1 MENKDNI
8 ELIGS
13 GLKCDNPKCDW
24 TDDSVSLSELDK
36 WINAKCP
43 KCNEV
48 VLTFE
53 DYERAMMLEIMVNV
67 INDMSP
73 EEIEELTK
81 NKKIDTDEEFKNLL
95 KSSDFYKDAE
105 GIDSIKKG
113 DVSFCVSTHGAI
125 KCTSIKNVD
134 NDACK

>member
-8 ELIGS
+8 EIIGS

-24 TDDSVSLSELDK
+24 NDESIANSELDK

-53 DYERAMMLEIMVNV
+53 DYERAMMLDIMVKV
-67 INDMSP
+67 INDMTP
-73 EEIEELTK
+73 EEIEQLSKHE
-81 NKKIDTDEEFKNLL
+81 KIDTDEDFRNHL

-105 GIDSIKKG
+105 GIDSIEKG
-113 DVSFCVSTHGAI
+113 DVSFYVSTHNEI

-134 NDACK
+134 NNGK